1 MAVKVNFL
9 QLYII
14 YLEKIFLVTLEVF
27 SNLRNNI
34 KNTTTRVPKTLVV
47 AICYTPGKEDSMVYS
62 NLGLVTQSY
71 SDHFDQRLDECKDK
85 IKLSRSFNSGKV
97 EQDLE
102 LISKN
107 VAILKARG
115 DMKTL
120 ERYKAQNVPY
130 LDKLYYQLKRLVA

>member
-1 MAVKVNFL
+1 
-9 QLYII
+9 
-14 YLEKIFLVTLEVF
+14 
-27 SNLRNNI
+27 
-34 KNTTTRVPKTLVV
+34 
-47 AICYTPGKEDSMVYS
+47 MVYS
-62 NLGLVTQSY
+62 DLGLVRQSY

-97 EQDLE
+97 EQDLD

-115 DMKTL
+115 DMETL
-120 ERYKAQNVPY
+120 EQYKARNVPY

>member
-1 MAVKVNFL
+1 
-9 QLYII
+9 
-14 YLEKIFLVTLEVF
+14 
-27 SNLRNNI
+27 
-34 KNTTTRVPKTLVV
+34 
-47 AICYTPGKEDSMVYS
+47 MVYS
-62 NLGLVTQSY
+62 DLGLVKQSY

-102 LISKN
+102 ALSKN
-107 VAILKARG
+107 IEILKARG

-120 ERYKAQNVPY
+120 EQYKARNVPY

>member
-1 MAVKVNFL
+1 MKKL

-14 YLEKIFLVTLEVF
+14 YLEKIFRVILEIF

-34 KNTTTRVPKTLVV
+34 KTLLLEFPKTLVV
-47 AICYTPGKEDSMVYS
+47 AICYTPGKEDKMAYAD
-62 NLGLVTQSY
+62 LGLVTQSY

-102 LISKN
+102 LLSKN

-115 DMKTL
+115 DMEVL
-120 ERYKAQNVPY
+120 EQYKARNVPY
-130 LDKLYYQLKRLVA
+130 LDKLYYQLKRLVV

>member
-1 MAVKVNFL
+1 M
-9 QLYII
+9 LY
-14 YLEKIFLVTLEVF
+14 T
-27 SNLRNNI
+27 
-34 KNTTTRVPKTLVV
+34 
-47 AICYTPGKEDSMVYS
+47 

-85 IKLSRSFNSGKV
+85 IKLSHSFNSGKV
-97 EQDLE
+97 EQDLD

-115 DMKTL
+115 DTEAL
-120 ERYKAQNVPY
+120 EQYKARNVPY

>member
-1 MAVKVNFL
+1 
-9 QLYII
+9 
-14 YLEKIFLVTLEVF
+14 
-27 SNLRNNI
+27 
-34 KNTTTRVPKTLVV
+34 
-47 AICYTPGKEDSMVYS
+47 MVYS
-62 NLGLVTQSY
+62 DLGLVKQSY

-102 LISKN
+102 VLSKN
-107 VAILKARG
+107 IEILKARG
-115 DMKTL
+115 DMATL